1 MAGASPDFDT
11 FKEAPGRK
19 TYNRHVLTG
28 SVCGNLLNQLFLSD
42 SNIKIIQNAIRYK
55 VYEKIKREAGHQQ
68 PGRDRAGHHHARCLP
83 SSTAGTPPTTS
94 RARSQSSIDKVVEE
108 VVPGIIGQAYG
119 YQQYLIDATT
129 QPVPIPR
136 PSNVSSSGTKTLRS
150 VTSVFA

>member
-55 VYEKIKREAGHQQ
+55 VYEKSNGKLVISNQDETELVITMRAVYLEY
-68 PGRDRAGHHHARCLP
+68 GRN
-83 SSTAGTPPTTS
+83 TPDDVKGQI
-94 RARSQSSIDKVVEE
+94 AELNQKVLEL

-129 QPVPIPR
+129 RPVPIAR